1 MKSVKE
7 ESIKFNVVK
16 KWQEQLPEIEKLHD
30 LKKAL
35 NPIKEELTENADKK
49 LYSKGFTIKQ
59 RSRIENVLGKSIV
72 QMGEEI
78 LQEIDLGELK

>member
-7 ESIKFNVVK
+7 ESIKFDVVK
-16 KWQEQLPEIEKLHD
+16 KWQEQLPDIEKKHD

-35 NPIKEELTENADKK
+35 NPIKEELTEKADKF
-49 LYSKGFTIKQ
+49 LYAKGFNFKQ
-59 RSRIENVLGKSIV
+59 RSRIGNVLGNSIV